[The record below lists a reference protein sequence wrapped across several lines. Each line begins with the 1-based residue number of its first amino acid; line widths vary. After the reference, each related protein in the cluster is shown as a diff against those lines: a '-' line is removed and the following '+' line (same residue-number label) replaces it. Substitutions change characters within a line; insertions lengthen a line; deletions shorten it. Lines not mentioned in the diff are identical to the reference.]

1 VSRAKDRS
9 KRLGLRA
16 RVTLAFAAVALLVSA
31 ALAALTNA
39 LVRQSVHH
47 HQQTIDLA
55 QTHTTA
61 ALLERRLS
69 SDRPDVAVADL
80 TQVSAVLFVNG
91 AGYPTPSGPD
101 PAVVP
106 ASLRQRV
113 LAGAVV
119 QQRLNIGSNRHW
131 MAAGV
136 PVVVPPSVGSAALIQ
151 FFDVSEVDRTLN
163 VLAFT
168 LLIVAGATT
177 VVAGLSGWWISNR
190 VLRPVGEVAGA
201 AADLASGRLD
211 SRLASSGDPDLAVVA
226 GAFNAMADAL
236 QKRIERDARFAS
248 DVSHE
253 LRSPLATL
261 ANAAQVLTTR
271 RDELPERSQ
280 TALDLLNGE
289 VDRFQRLVSD
299 LLEIARL
306 DAGVVP
312 VELEEV
318 RIADLVTRAVERMG
332 SPARADHVEIAP
344 DATDVVAPVD
354 KRRLMR
360 ILANLIDNAA
370 QHGGGMWRVEVTT
383 APGEVLIAVEDRGP
397 GIPVTERQRIFERFA
412 RNSAADRRISSD
424 GAGLGLSLVAQHVSA
439 LRGRVWI
446 EERRGGGARFVVA
459 LPTE

>member
-1 VSRAKDRS
+1 V
-9 KRLGLRA
+9 
-16 RVTLAFAAVALLVSA
+16 

-47 HQQTIDLA
+47 HQHTIDLA
-55 QTHTTA
+55 QARTTA
-61 ALLERRLS
+61 AVLERRLQ
-69 SDRPDVAVADL
+69 SDRPDLAVDEL
-80 TQVSAVLFVNG
+80 TQVNAVLFVNG
-91 AGYPTPSGPD
+91 AAYRTPSAPD
-101 PAVVP
+101 PSMVP
-106 ASLRQRV
+106 TSLRLRV

-119 QQRLNIGSNRHW
+119 QQRLRIGSNRHW
-131 MAAGV
+131 VAAGI
-136 PVVVPPSVGSAALIQ
+136 PVAVGPTAGSGVLVQ
-151 FFDVSEVDRTLN
+151 FFDVSEVDRTLG
-163 VLAFT
+163 VLTFT
-168 LLIVAGATT
+168 LLVVAGATT

-201 AADLASGRLD
+201 AAGLASGRLD
-211 SRLASSGDPDLAVVA
+211 SRLAGSADPDLAVVA

-261 ANAAQVLTTR
+261 ANAAQVLATR

-280 TALDLLNGE
+280 MALDLLNGE
-289 VDRFQRLVSD
+289 VERFQRLVSD

-312 VELEEV
+312 VDLEEV
-318 RIADLVTRAVERMG
+318 RIADLVTHAADRMG
-332 SPARADHVEIAP
+332 SPASADQVEITP
-344 DATDVVAPVD
+344 DATDVIAPVD

-370 QHGGGMWRVEVTT
+370 EHGGGLWRIEVTT
-383 APGEVLIAVEDRGP
+383 SPGEVLIAVEDRGP
-397 GIPVTERQRIFERFA
+397 GVPVTERQRIFERFA
-412 RNSAADRRISSD
+412 RTSAADRRSSGD

-439 LRGRVWI
+439 LRGRVWV
-446 EERRGGGARFVVA
+446 EQRPGGGARFVVA
-459 LPTE
+459 LPRE